1 MPGLKKNRKRPH
13 TIAFHVSNEEKV
25 AIETRINVSG
35 LPKSEFYIGSCLDKK
50 LEVIGGKFESDRLS
64 VQLENM
70 NVFLR
75 NAENVY
81 NINQK
86 IIADY
91 TDEIGAIT
99 KRLNELNEAVV
110 KVQKENL
117 ELQKVILESR
127 YFNEEL
133 LKLMKEKMK

>member
-1 MPGLKKNRKRPH
+1 MPGLNKNRKRPNSMS
-13 TIAFHVSNEEKV
+13 FRVSNEEKI

-35 LPKSEFYIGSCLDKK
+35 LPKSEFYIGSCLNEK
-50 LEVIGGKFESDRLS
+50 LEVIGGKFGSDRLS

-75 NAENVY
+75 NAENIY
-81 NINQK
+81 NKNQK
-86 IIADY
+86 IIKDY
-91 TDEIGAIT
+91 TNEISVIT

-110 KVQKENL
+110 EVQKENL

-133 LKLMKEKMK
+133 LRLLKEKK

>member
-50 LEVIGGKFESDRLS
+50 LEVIGGKFGSDRLS

-70 NVFLR
+70 NVFLC

-81 NINQK
+81 NKNQK
-86 IIADY
+86 IIKDY
-91 TDEIGAIT
+91 TNEISVIT
-99 KRLNELNEAVV
+99 KRLNDLNEAVV
-110 KVQKENL
+110 EIKKMNL
-117 ELQKVILESR
+117 EYQKVILESR

-133 LKLMKEKMK
+133 LKEKK

>member
-1 MPGLKKNRKRPH
+1 MPRLNKNRKRPN
-13 TIAFHVSNEEKV
+13 TIAFHVSNEEKI

-35 LPKSEFYIGSCLDKK
+35 LLKSEFYISSSLDKK
-50 LEVIGGKFESDRLS
+50 LEVIGGKFGSDRLS

-75 NAENVY
+75 NTEEIY
-81 NINQK
+81 NQNQK
-86 IIADY
+86 IIKDY
-91 TDEIGAIT
+91 TEEIGVIT

-110 KVQKENL
+110 EVQKENL
-117 ELQKVILESR
+117 EFQKVILECR

-133 LKLMKEKMK
+133 LRLMKEKK

>member
-1 MPGLKKNRKRPH
+1 MPGLNKNRKRPNSMS
-13 TIAFHVSNEEKV
+13 FRVSNEEKI

-35 LPKSEFYIGSCLDKK
+35 LPKSEFYIGSCLDRK
-50 LEVIGGKFESDRLS
+50 LEVIGGKFGSDRLS

-75 NAENVY
+75 NAEEIY
-81 NINQK
+81 NQNQK
-86 IIADY
+86 IIANY
-91 TDEIGAIT
+91 TKEIGAIT

-110 KVQKENL
+110 EVQKENL
-117 ELQKVILESR
+117 EFQKVILECR

-133 LKLMKEKMK
+133 LRLMKERK

>member
-1 MPGLKKNRKRPH
+1 MPGLNKNRKRPNSMS
-13 TIAFHVSNEEKV
+13 FRVSNEEKI

-50 LEVIGGKFESDRLS
+50 LEVIGGKFGSDRLS

-75 NAENVY
+75 NAEEIY
-81 NINQK
+81 NQNQK
-86 IIADY
+86 IIKDY
-91 TDEIGAIT
+91 TEEIGVIT
-99 KRLNELNEAVV
+99 KRLNDLNEAVIEA
-110 KVQKENL
+110 QKENL
-117 ELQKVILESR
+117 EFQKVILESR

-133 LKLMKEKMK
+133 LKLMKENN

>member
-1 MPGLKKNRKRPH
+1 MPGLNKNRKRPN
-13 TIAFHVSNEEKV
+13 TIAFHVSNEEKM

-35 LPKSEFYIGSCLDKK
+35 LPKSEFYIGSCLEKK
-50 LEVIGGKFESDRLS
+50 LDVIGGKFGSDRLS

-81 NINQK
+81 NKNQK

-91 TDEIGAIT
+91 THEISTIT
-99 KRLNELNEAVV
+99 KQLNDLNEAIIEI
-110 KVQKENL
+110 QKENL
-117 ELQKVILESR
+117 EYQKVILECR

-133 LKLMKEKMK
+133 LRLMRENK

>member
-1 MPGLKKNRKRPH
+1 MPGLNKNRKRPK
-13 TIAFHVSNEEKV
+13 TIAFHVSNEEKI

-35 LPKSEFYIGSCLDKK
+35 LPKSEFYIGSCLNEK
-50 LEVIGGKFESDRLS
+50 LEVIGGKFGSDRLS

-75 NAENVY
+75 NAENIY
-81 NINQK
+81 NKNQK
-86 IIADY
+86 IIKDY
-91 TDEIGAIT
+91 TNEISVIT

-110 KVQKENL
+110 EVQKENL

-133 LKLMKEKMK
+133 LRLLKEKK

>member
-1 MPGLKKNRKRPH
+1 MPGLNKNRKRPNSMS
-13 TIAFHVSNEEKV
+13 FRVSNEEKI

-50 LEVIGGKFESDRLS
+50 LDVIGGKFGSDRLS

-75 NAENVY
+75 NAELIY
-81 NINQK
+81 DKNQK
-86 IIADY
+86 IIKDY
-91 TDEIGAIT
+91 TDEIDAIT
-99 KRLNELNEAVV
+99 KRLNDLNEAVIEA
-110 KVQKENL
+110 QKENL
-117 ELQKVILESR
+117 EFQKVILESR

-133 LKLMKEKMK
+133 LKIMKEKK

>member
-1 MPGLKKNRKRPH
+1 MPGLNKNRTRPNSMS
-13 TIAFHVSNEEKV
+13 FRVSNEEKI

-35 LPKSEFYIGSCLDKK
+35 LPKSDFYIGSCLGNN
-50 LEVIGGKFESDRLS
+50 LEIIGGKFGSDRLS

-75 NAENVY
+75 NAELIY
-81 NINQK
+81 DKNQK
-86 IIADY
+86 IIKDY

-110 KVQKENL
+110 EVQKENL
-117 ELQKVILESR
+117 ELQKVVLESR

-133 LKLMKEKMK
+133 LRLLKEKK

>member
-1 MPGLKKNRKRPH
+1 MPGLKKNRKRPN
-13 TIAFHVSNEEKV
+13 TIAFHVSDAEKV

-35 LPKSEFYIGSCLDKK
+35 LPKSEFYIASCLEKK
-50 LEVIGGKFESDRLS
+50 LDVIGGKFGSDRLS

-75 NAENVY
+75 NAENIY
-81 NINQK
+81 NKNQR
-86 IIADY
+86 IIKDY
-91 TDEIGAIT
+91 TDEICAIT

-110 KVQKENL
+110 EVQKENL
-117 ELQKVILESR
+117 EFQKMILECR

-133 LKLMKEKMK
+133 LRLMKEKK

>member
-1 MPGLKKNRKRPH
+1 MPGLKKNRKRPN
-13 TIAFHVSNEEKV
+13 TIAFHVSNEEKI

-35 LPKSEFYIGSCLDKK
+35 LPKSEFYIGSCLEKK
-50 LEVIGGKFESDRLS
+50 LDVIGGKFGSDRLS

-75 NAENVY
+75 NAELIY
-81 NINQK
+81 EKNQK
-86 IIADY
+86 IIKDY
-91 TDEIGAIT
+91 TNEISAIT

-110 KVQKENL
+110 EVQKENL

-133 LKLMKEKMK
+133 LRLLKEKN

>member
-1 MPGLKKNRKRPH
+1 MPGLNKNRKRPNSMS
-13 TIAFHVSNEEKV
+13 FRVSNEEKI

-50 LEVIGGKFESDRLS
+50 LEVIGGKFGSDRLS

-75 NAENVY
+75 NAEEIY
-81 NINQK
+81 NQNQK
-86 IIADY
+86 IIKDY
-91 TDEIGAIT
+91 TEEIGVIT
-99 KRLNELNEAVV
+99 KRLNDLNEAVIEA
-110 KVQKENL
+110 QKENL
-117 ELQKVILESR
+117 EFQKVILESR

-133 LKLMKEKMK
+133 LKLMKEKK

>member
-1 MPGLKKNRKRPH
+1 MPGLNKNRKRPN
-13 TIAFHVSNEEKV
+13 TIAFHVSDAEKV

-35 LPKSEFYIGSCLDKK
+35 LPKSEFYIGSCLGND
-50 LEVIGGKFESDRLS
+50 LEIIGGKFGSDRLS

-75 NAENVY
+75 NSEEIY
-81 NINQK
+81 NKNQK
-86 IIADY
+86 IIKDY
-91 TDEIGAIT
+91 TNEISVIT

-110 KVQKENL
+110 EVQKENL

-133 LKLMKEKMK
+133 LRLLKEKK

>member
-1 MPGLKKNRKRPH
+1 MPGLNKNRKRPNSMS
-13 TIAFHVSNEEKV
+13 FRVSNEEKI

-50 LEVIGGKFESDRLS
+50 LEVIGGKFGSDRLS

-75 NAENVY
+75 NAENIY
-81 NINQK
+81 NKNQK

-91 TDEIGAIT
+91 TQEISTIT
-99 KRLNELNEAVV
+99 KQLNDLNEAVIE
-110 KVQKENL
+110 VQKVNL

-133 LKLMKEKMK
+133 MKIMKEKE

>member
-1 MPGLKKNRKRPH
+1 MPGLNKNRKRPN
-13 TIAFHVSNEEKV
+13 TIAFHVSNEEKI

-35 LPKSEFYIGSCLDKK
+35 LPKSEFYIGSCLGNK
-50 LEVIGGKFESDRLS
+50 LEMIGGKFGSDRLS

-81 NINQK
+81 NKNKK

-91 TDEIGAIT
+91 THEISTIT
-99 KRLNELNEAVV
+99 KQLNDLNEAIIE
-110 KVQKENL
+110 VQKENL
-117 ELQKVILESR
+117 EFQKVILESR

-133 LKLMKEKMK
+133 LKIMKENK

>member
-1 MPGLKKNRKRPH
+1 MPGLKKNRKRPN
-13 TIAFHVSNEEKV
+13 TIAFHVSSEEKV
-25 AIETRINVSG
+25 AIEARINVSG

-81 NINQK
+81 NKNQK

-133 LKLMKEKMK
+133 LKLMKEKK

>member
-1 MPGLKKNRKRPH
+1 MPGLNKNRKRPNSMS
-13 TIAFHVSNEEKV
+13 FRVSNEEKI

-35 LPKSEFYIGSCLDKK
+35 LPKSEFYIGSCLDRK
-50 LEVIGGKFESDRLS
+50 LEVIGGKFGSDRLS

-75 NAENVY
+75 NSEEIY
-81 NINQK
+81 NKNQK
-86 IIADY
+86 IIKDY

-99 KRLNELNEAVV
+99 KRLNELNEAVIE
-110 KVQKENL
+110 VQKENL
-117 ELQKVILESR
+117 EFKKVILESR

-133 LKLMKEKMK
+133 LQLMKEKK

>member
-1 MPGLKKNRKRPH
+1 MPGLNKNRKRPN
-13 TIAFHVSNEEKV
+13 TIAFHVSNEEKI

-35 LPKSEFYIGSCLDKK
+35 LPKSEFYIGSCLENN
-50 LEVIGGKFESDRLS
+50 LEIIGGKFGSDRLS

-81 NINQK
+81 NKNQK
-86 IIADY
+86 IIKDY
-91 TDEIGAIT
+91 TEEIGAIT
-99 KRLNELNEAVV
+99 KRLNDLNEAVIEI
-110 KVQKENL
+110 QKENL

-133 LKLMKEKMK
+133 LKIMKENK

>member
-1 MPGLKKNRKRPH
+1 MPGLNKNRKRPNSMS
-13 TIAFHVSNEEKV
+13 FRVSNEEKI

-35 LPKSEFYIGSCLDKK
+35 LPKSEFYIGSCLEKK
-50 LEVIGGKFESDRLS
+50 LDVIGGKFGSDRLS

-75 NAENVY
+75 NAENIY
-81 NINQK
+81 NKNQK
-86 IIADY
+86 IIKDY
-91 TDEIGAIT
+91 TDEICAIT

-110 KVQKENL
+110 EVQKENL

-133 LKLMKEKMK
+133 LRLLKENN

>member
-1 MPGLKKNRKRPH
+1 MPGLNKNRKRPNSMS
-13 TIAFHVSNEEKV
+13 FRVSNEEKI

-35 LPKSEFYIGSCLDKK
+35 LPKSEFYIGSCLNEK
-50 LEVIGGKFESDRLS
+50 LEVIGGKFGSDRLS

-75 NAENVY
+75 NAENIY
-81 NINQK
+81 NKNQK
-86 IIADY
+86 IIKDY
-91 TDEIGAIT
+91 TNEISVIT

-110 KVQKENL
+110 EAQKENL

-133 LKLMKEKMK
+133 LRLLKEKK

>member
-1 MPGLKKNRKRPH
+1 MPGLNKNRKRPNSMS
-13 TIAFHVSNEEKV
+13 FRVSNEEKI

-35 LPKSEFYIGSCLDKK
+35 LPKSEFYIGSCLEKK
-50 LEVIGGKFESDRLS
+50 LDVIGGKFGSDRLS

-75 NAENVY
+75 NAELIY
-81 NINQK
+81 DKNQK
-86 IIADY
+86 IIKDY
-91 TDEIGAIT
+91 TEEISAIT

-110 KVQKENL
+110 EVQKENL
-117 ELQKVILESR
+117 EFQKMILECR

-133 LKLMKEKMK
+133 LRLMKEKK